1 MDCSK
6 CKCQYDL
13 QCINISSESFTKF
26 TASYRKSWLCPSCVC
41 LLPKRGNINTPV
53 RSPDLNTEESLCDNI
68 NVVRG
73 SRGKITATSDITL
86 LELVTEI
93 RELREEIKE
102 LKQTNNDMCILRQD
116 VLELKEHLA
125 SLSPSISQHFIDFKA
140 VIEDKNK
147 EINDLKLSV
156 SQLQSAVSA
165 LETNALRNEIEIC
178 GMPEERN
185 ENLTHLLLTVSQK
198 INVNLQ
204 ESDIDSILRTGA
216 KHNSKEKPNQ
226 HRPIIV
232 KLTRKIKRDEI
243 LSAAKSRRNVT
254 SEDMVHGTKSKIYI
268 NERVTKEKRLL
279 FREARARAQR
289 NGFRFCWLRNGIIYI
304 KKFEDND
311 NNRYP
316 AIRIQSFEDLD
327 KHVGISPAT
336 LPSCEPLN

>member
-1 MDCSK
+1 MPTICKACSKPIKGIHFMDCSK
-6 CKCQYDL
+6 CECQYDL
-13 QCINISSESFTKF
+13 KCINISLESFSKF
-26 TASYRKSWLCPSCVC
+26 TARYRKSWLCPTCVC

-53 RSPDLNTEESLCDNI
+53 RSPDLNTEEPLYDNI
-68 NVVRG
+68 NLVRG
-73 SRGKITATSDITL
+73 SRGKSSSTSDTTL

-93 RELREEIKE
+93 RELRENE
-102 LKQTNNDMCILRQD
+102 R
-116 VLELKEHLA
+116 ELKEHLA
-125 SLSPSISQHFIDFKA
+125 SLSPLISQHFIDFKA
-140 VIEDKNK
+140 VIENKNK
-147 EINDLKLSV
+147 EINYLKLSI

-185 ENLTHLLLTVSQK
+185 ENLTHLLLTISQK

-204 ESDIDSILRTGA
+204 ESDIDSILRAGP
-216 KHNSKEKPNQ
+216 KHNSKEKLSQ

-232 KLTRKIKRDEI
+232 KLTRKTKRDEI
-243 LSAAKSRRNVT
+243 LSAAKSRKNVT
-254 SEDMVHGTKSKIYI
+254 SEDMVLGTKSKIYI

-289 NGFRFCWLRNGIIYI
+289 NGFRFCWLRNGLIYI

-311 NNRYP
+311 NKRYP
-316 AIRIQSFEDLD
+316 AIRIQSYEDLD
-327 KHVGISPAT
+327 KHIGISPAT